1 MIKYLVVGGGS
12 MGKRRVRCLRSI
24 GVEPSAIRVVDTR
37 ADRRAEVSDSLGV
50 QCYDSL
56 DRGIEWGPD
65 AAIVSVPGAC
75 HIEVCLAAAR
85 SGVNVF
91 CEVPL
96 AVELEGLDEL
106 AATARD
112 AGLLIAPGCQAA
124 FHPVMHKARE
134 WVRDPAFG
142 RTLIYHEQFGQ
153 YLPDWHPYEDYRA
166 FYAADLGMG
175 GGNLDVL
182 AQEITIA
189 QWLTGDTLREVS
201 CRSAKLSKLELK
213 APDLWQVLGTSHD
226 GAAYTLQFDVI
237 QRAPYCARRIVSEDG
252 TVEMADGVVR
262 RYLAR
267 NAAWEC
273 FSPPEGFS
281 YETCYIDEIRCFDA
295 CIKRGGVWPISL
307 EDAIHTVRF
316 LVAIRRS
323 DELRRA
329 VDMTGGVAAW

>member
-12 MGKRRVRCLRSI
+12 MGKRRVRCLQAI
-24 GVEPSAIRVVDTR
+24 GVDPEDIHLVDTR
-37 ADRRAEVSDSLGV
+37 ADRRLEVSDNLGIR
-50 QCYDSL
+50 CYDSL
-56 DRGIEWGPD
+56 DSGIGWGPD
-65 AAIVSVPGAC
+65 AVIVSVPGAC

-85 SGVNVF
+85 SGAHVF

-112 AGLLIAPGCQAA
+112 AGLLVAPGCQAA

-134 WVRDPAFG
+134 WVRAPSFG

-153 YLPDWHPYEDYRA
+153 YLPDWHPYEDYRG
-166 FYAADLGMG
+166 FYAADLSMG

-182 AQEITIA
+182 AQEMVIA
-189 QWLTGDTLREVS
+189 QWLTGDALREVS
-201 CRSAKLSKLELK
+201 CRSANLSSLELK
-213 APDLWQVLGTSHD
+213 APDLWQVFGTSHN

-237 QRAPYCARRIVSEDG
+237 QRAPYCARRIVSEYG
-252 TVEMADGVVR
+252 TVEMVDGGVR

-267 NAAWEC
+267 DGAWES
-273 FSPPEGFS
+273 FDAPDGYA
-281 YETCYIDEIRCFDA
+281 YENCYIDEIRHFDA
-295 CIKRGGVWPISL
+295 CVKREAQWPISL

-316 LVAIRRS
+316 LVAMRESAQRQRPECLAGS
-323 DELRRA
+323 GA
-329 VDMTGGVAAW
+329 S